1 VIHLSKCHNEIRGQ
15 ICNLDDVEIDLKK
28 GKHNLKKN
36 AKVIESISGE
46 WTGWLEI
53 NKTRYWEKGEYLPA
67 TMYQMNYI
75 LPSDSK
81 NRSDLSEYIKNNDKL
96 AQENK
101 DKLEDIQRS
110 DRKLRENK
118 K

>member
-1 VIHLSKCHNEIRGQ
+1 VIHLGKRDYNIRGQ
-15 ICNLDDVEIDLKK
+15 ICNLNDVEIDLKK
-28 GKHNLKKN
+28 GKHKLKKN

-53 NKTRYWEKGEYLPA
+53 NKIRYWEKGEYSPA
-67 TMYQMNYI
+67 TMYQTNYI

-81 NRSDLSEYIKNNDKL
+81 YRADLGEYIKNNDKL